1 MLGLLPGLWTS
12 ALAGQLVYT
21 VPFAFLTIFPRVH
34 RFDPNIEAAAA
45 DLGAGPWTVF
55 RTILLPRILPGVIAS
70 FLFCF
75 TLSFDEF
82 IRTLFLVGAENT
94 LPIYFWSIILSNP
107 SPEASAL
114 ATLSVL
120 FSLGIVGAAVLTLRL
135 GRRRTGETGL
145 PAGGH

>member
-1 MLGLLPGLWTS
+1 
-12 ALAGQLVYT
+12 
-21 VPFAFLTIFPRVH
+21 
-34 RFDPNIEAAAA
+34 
-45 DLGAGPWTVF
+45 VF

-135 GRRRTGETGL
+135 GRRRTGDSGL